1 MIRPPTGP
9 TLFVKD
15 VAEEK
20 SMLNKTVIFETDL
33 PRTTRKLQPTRVGMI
48 LKEQP
53 LGKVTNASLM
63 LKQEL
68 TTTFC

>member
-1 MIRPPTGP
+1 
-9 TLFVKD
+9 
-15 VAEEK
+15 
-20 SMLNKTVIFETDL
+20 MLNKTVVFETDL